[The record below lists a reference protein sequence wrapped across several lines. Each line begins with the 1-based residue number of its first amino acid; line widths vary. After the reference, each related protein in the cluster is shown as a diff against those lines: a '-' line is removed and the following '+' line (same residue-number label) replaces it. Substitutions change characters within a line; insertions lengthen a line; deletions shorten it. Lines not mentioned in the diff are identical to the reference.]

1 MKDIATKSTTQYI
14 LDKYDLYPKKKYG
27 QNFLID
33 PHVVEKIV
41 RCSSVNEKC
50 AVIEVGPGIGAL
62 TQVLARY
69 AGYVRSYEIDTR
81 FKGVYEEFL
90 NQENIEIVFEDF
102 LKVNLEDLMTL
113 KYKYEKVILVAN
125 LPYYITTPIILKLLS
140 ETTRIKTYTMMMQD
154 EVANR
159 ICSKPD
165 VKDYNALSVC
175 IQYRALSSK
184 VLNISRNIFVPKPN
198 VDSAVIRLELF
209 DAPPYK
215 AKDEVF
221 FFKLIRDAFCQR
233 RKTLVNNL
241 KQTGYDKTV
250 VLDALTYLGLPEA
263 IRSEALNVEE
273 FVKLSDYL
281 LPYHNNK

>member
-113 KYKYEKVILVAN
+113 KDKYEKVILVAN
-125 LPYYITTPIILKLLS
+125 LPYYITTQIIEKVLKSAIANAVNNNEL
-140 ETTRIKTYTMMMQD
+140 D
-154 EVANR
+154 ENNLYVADVVANQGPTLKR
-159 ICSKPD
+159 IRPR
-165 VKDYNALSVC
+165 A
-175 IQYRALSSK
+175 QGRAYRINKKTAH
-184 VLNISRNIFVPKPN
+184 ISIY
-198 VDSAVIRLELF
+198 L
-209 DAPPYK
+209 
-215 AKDEVF
+215 DE
-221 FFKLIRDAFCQR
+221 K
-233 RKTLVNNL
+233 K
-241 KQTGYDKTV
+241 
-250 VLDALTYLGLPEA
+250 
-263 IRSEALNVEE
+263 
-273 FVKLSDYL
+273 
-281 LPYHNNK
+281 

>member
-90 NQENIEIVFEDF
+90 
-102 LKVNLEDLMTL
+102 KVNLEDLMTL

-125 LPYYITTPIILKLLS
+125 LPYYITTQIIEKVLTESKVIDEIVVMVQKEVALKYTSDYKSPLMYMIEDMGKIEYMFTVSQNVFIPAPHIDSAILKITINK
-140 ETTRIKTYTMMMQD
+140 E
-154 EVANR
+154 ANL
-159 ICSKPD
+159 D
-165 VKDYNALSVC
+165 LY
-175 IQYRALSSK
+175 K
-184 VLNISRNIFVPKPN
+184 VLN
-198 VDSAVIRLELF
+198 SA
-209 DAPPYK
+209 
-215 AKDEVF
+215 
-221 FFKLIRDAFCQR
+221 FKQR
-233 RKTLVNNL
+233 RKTIYNNL
-241 KQTGYDKTV
+241 KQEYQNALD
-250 VLDALTYLGLPEA
+250 VLNENQIDQKLRCEQLTLEDYQA
-263 IRSEALNVEE
+263 ITKSLY
-273 FVKLSDYL
+273 K
-281 LPYHNNK
+281 HTI

>member
-1 MKDIATKSTTQYI
+1 MKNIATKSTTQYI

-81 FKGVYEEFL
+81 FKEVYEEFL

-113 KYKYEKVILVAN
+113 KDKYEKVILVAN
-125 LPYYITTPIILKLLS
+125 LPYYITTQIIEKVLTESKVIDEIVVMVQKEVALKYTSDYKSPLMYMIEDIDSAILKITINK
-140 ETTRIKTYTMMMQD
+140 E
-154 EVANR
+154 ANL
-159 ICSKPD
+159 D
-165 VKDYNALSVC
+165 LY
-175 IQYRALSSK
+175 K
-184 VLNISRNIFVPKPN
+184 VLN
-198 VDSAVIRLELF
+198 SA
-209 DAPPYK
+209 
-215 AKDEVF
+215 
-221 FFKLIRDAFCQR
+221 FKQR
-233 RKTLVNNL
+233 RKTIYNNL
-241 KQTGYDKTV
+241 KQEYQNALD
-250 VLDALTYLGLPEA
+250 VLNENQIDQKLRCEQLTLEDYQA
-263 IRSEALNVEE
+263 ITKSLY
-273 FVKLSDYL
+273 K
-281 LPYHNNK
+281 HTI

>member
-102 LKVNLEDLMTL
+102 LILLMFLDKYTLQNL
-113 KYKYEKVILVAN
+113 I
-125 LPYYITTPIILKLLS
+125 
-140 ETTRIKTYTMMMQD
+140 
-154 EVANR
+154 
-159 ICSKPD
+159 
-165 VKDYNALSVC
+165 
-175 IQYRALSSK
+175 
-184 VLNISRNIFVPKPN
+184 
-198 VDSAVIRLELF
+198 IRLIALVQYQHN
-209 DAPPYK
+209 PQH
-215 AKDEVF
+215 
-221 FFKLIRDAFCQR
+221 IRPKHIF
-233 RKTLVNNL
+233 
-241 KQTGYDKTV
+241 
-250 VLDALTYLGLPEA
+250 
-263 IRSEALNVEE
+263 
-273 FVKLSDYL
+273 
-281 LPYHNNK
+281 HNI

>member
-1 MKDIATKSTTQYI
+1 MKYIATKSTTQYI

-102 LKVNLEDLMTL
+102 K
-113 KYKYEKVILVAN
+113 
-125 LPYYITTPIILKLLS
+125 
-140 ETTRIKTYTMMMQD
+140 
-154 EVANR
+154 
-159 ICSKPD
+159 
-165 VKDYNALSVC
+165 
-175 IQYRALSSK
+175 
-184 VLNISRNIFVPKPN
+184 
-198 VDSAVIRLELF
+198 
-209 DAPPYK
+209 
-215 AKDEVF
+215 
-221 FFKLIRDAFCQR
+221 
-233 RKTLVNNL
+233 
-241 KQTGYDKTV
+241 G
-250 VLDALTYLGLPEA
+250 
-263 IRSEALNVEE
+263 
-273 FVKLSDYL
+273 
-281 LPYHNNK
+281 